1 VEYLL
6 ENHLRRECDM
16 EEVIKFLKENRIGF
30 LASVDNGKPRV
41 RPWGFMFEEKGRFY
55 FCTNTT
61 KEVYKQLKNVPYVEF
76 SCTNKESN
84 TWLRLRGQITFSDDR
99 KIKEKII
106 GSNELL
112 KNMYKTA
119 DNPIFTI
126 FYLEHGTASIWSFS
140 MPTPK
145 RFEF

>member
-1 VEYLL
+1 
-6 ENHLRRECDM
+6 M

-41 RPWGFMFEEKGRFY
+41 RPWAFMLEEKRKFY

-61 KEVYKQLKNVPYVEF
+61 KDVYKQLKNVPYIEF
-76 SCTNKESN
+76 SCTNKEFN
-84 TWLRLRGQITFSDDR
+84 AWLRLSGQITFSDDR

-106 GSNELL
+106 ESNDLL
-112 KNMYKTA
+112 KNVYKTA

-140 MPTPK
+140 EQTPK